1 MQYGQRRRLVDHDLS
16 VPVEA
21 HKVTPHITT
30 SAYTLRKRQ
39 SRRSADLV
47 DAISRLDTVT
57 DAQVLKDLAAWI
69 NSIYEERGGG
79 SVLGLFG
86 HCYLG
91 HPYVD
96 HQMDLA
102 GNITRH
108 FTPSDVPP
116 PAFVLARPL
125 ARSTAYLYIEVYD
138 DGQIVPVRPDGSSAI

>member
-1 MQYGQRRRLVDHDLS
+1 MQYGQRRRLVQPDLS
-16 VPVEA
+16 VQVQPQ
-21 HKVTPHITT
+21 KVASRAAT

-39 SRRSADLV
+39 ARRSADLV

-57 DAQVLKDLAAWI
+57 DPQVQKDLADWI
-69 NSIYEERGGG
+69 NAMYDERDGGP
-79 SVLGLFG
+79 VLGLFG

-96 HQMDLA
+96 HQMDLT

-108 FTPSDVPP
+108 FTAADVPP

-125 ARSTAYLYIEVYD
+125 ARSTAYLYIEVYE
-138 DGQIVPVRPDGSSAI
+138 DGQDVPVRPDGSSAI